1 MDAHLISSAFIGSV
15 TTSPSFTLINMHLDH
30 RNMAIIACVSIAI
43 LSCWV
48 IRWSKEDDVEHRFHS
63 QRFGSSADVEKPCVE
78 HIERL
83 PSHHSN
89 PTVV

>member
-1 MDAHLISSAFIGSV
+1 MKHPF
-15 TTSPSFTLINMHLDH
+15 TSINMHLDD

-48 IRWSKEDDVEHRFHS
+48 IRWNKEDDAEHHS
-63 QRFGSSADVEKPCVE
+63 QHFGSVDIEKPCVE

-83 PSHHSN
+83 PPHNNPNHSEI
-89 PTVV
+89 TVV